1 MDNGKTGTLIAAR
14 RKELGMT
21 QKELAE
27 KLHISD
33 RTVSKWE
40 RGAGFPD
47 VSLLEPLAETLDLS
61 ILDLVQG
68 EHRQEPPTEVTV
80 RSVITSIG
88 AHMRKTTRQQLTTAA
103 ASLFLLAMSA
113 FILFGIADSL
123 GAFDQKV
130 SMVLSAGIYVEG
142 VFIEETTVTIEG
154 SRHRLTGDY
163 YGRFAIAAIPETC
176 AEDVHARIQWDD
188 QFEGHHELRFSRF
201 GQTWIEGP
209 LSRADIYISKEMG
222 LFAFRMEDG
231 RVIATH
237 EHLVPLAMLDYYYPV
252 DLRNVKYLPIP

>member
-1 MDNGKTGTLIAAR
+1 MDNGKTGALIASR
-14 RKELGMT
+14 RKELSLT

-27 KLHISD
+27 RLHISD

-47 VSLLEPLAETLDLS
+47 VFLLESLAEALDLS

-68 EHRQEPPTEVTV
+68 EHRQEAPTEVTV
-80 RSVITSIG
+80 RSVITAIG
-88 AHMRKTTRQQLTTAA
+88 AHMRKTTRQQFISRL
-103 ASLFLLAMSA
+103 ASAFLLVVSA
-113 FILFGIADSL
+113 CILFAIADSL
-123 GAFDQKV
+123 GAFDQEI
-130 SMVLSAGIYVEG
+130 SMVLPIGIYEEGILVE
-142 VFIEETTVTIEG
+142 ESTVTIEG
-154 SRHRLTGDY
+154 TCHYLTRDY
-163 YGRFAIAAIPETC
+163 YGSFAIEAIPETC

-188 QFEGHHELRFSRF
+188 QFEGHHELSFFCF

-209 LSRADIYISKEMG
+209 LSRADIYISKEMD

-252 DLRNVKYLPIP
+252 DLRNVKYLRIP